1 MDPEEPVYETDEE
14 QYMAEVEQIL
24 LAYRQRKLRE
34 HLVGP
39 IVSFVM
45 HIVILLLLT
54 VFVVGKAQREPLPEI
69 EVTME
74 EVPIKELEPPEIEE
88 IEQMEDEVLDEA
100 PAMDVAIPDV
110 PIENTAD
117 AALEDASEEAP
128 ESDDSFDMDD
138 MLDVLPTKTPLQLK
152 GLYGGRTAKGRRA
165 NRERFGGN
173 ARGEDAVLR
182 ALRWLK
188 KVQASDGSW
197 ENEAFTGLALLC
209 FLAHGETPQSEEFG
223 MTVQKAMQWLSGK
236 VPVQGASHGYAN
248 GIATYA
254 LAEAY
259 GMTQIP
265 FLRQSME
272 AGLEVIVKGQQPGG
286 GYNYAYGKTE
296 RWDLSVAG
304 WQYQALKAGYV
315 AGSSVEGLDEA
326 ISKSKKF
333 LKNVAYADGKFGYSS
348 PGSGGNMTGVGT
360 VALQLLGDGGS
371 KEVQA
376 AANTILYERL
386 PGYAWENSG
395 HSLYGWYYDTQAM
408 FNQSGR
414 SWRQWNDKFQKVL
427 INAQNKEGWWKTG
440 AGGHRDSKVFDTTLC
455 CLQLE
460 VYYRYLPTF
469 DIKKIRK
476 QTAKRKGLI
485 EEGDSGEFDDLII
498 D

>member
-1 MDPEEPVYETDEE
+1 MDPEEPFYETEE

-54 VFVVGKAQREPLPEI
+54 VFVVGKAQRAPLPEI

-74 EVPIKELEPPEIEE
+74 EVPIKELEPPKIEE
-88 IEQMEDEVLDEA
+88 IEQMEDELLDEA
-100 PAMDVAIPDV
+100 PAMDVDVPDV
-110 PIENTAD
+110 PIETTAE

-128 ESDDSFDMDD
+128 QSDDNFDMDD
-138 MLDVLPTKTPLQLK
+138 MLDVLPTKTPLQLR
-152 GLYGGRTAKGRRA
+152 GLYGGRTAKGRRS

-188 KVQASDGSW
+188 KVQAADGSW
-197 ENEAFTGLALLC
+197 ENEAFSGLALLC

-223 MTVQKAMQWLSGK
+223 VTVQKAMQWLSGK

-272 AGLEVIVKGQQPGG
+272 AGLRVIVEGQQPGG
-286 GYNYAYGKTE
+286 GYNYAYGQTE
-296 RWDLSVAG
+296 RWDLSVSG

-315 AGSSVEGLDEA
+315 AGANVEGIDAA
-326 ISKSKKF
+326 ISKSKEF

-360 VALQLLGDGGS
+360 VALQLLGDGGA

-376 AANTILYERL
+376 AAHTILYERL
-386 PGYAWENSG
+386 PGYSWENSG
-395 HSLYGWYYDTQAM
+395 SALYGWYYDTQAM
-408 FNQSGR
+408 FNHG
-414 SWRQWNDKFQKVL
+414 
-427 INAQNKEGWWKTG
+427 
-440 AGGHRDSKVFDTTLC
+440 
-455 CLQLE
+455 
-460 VYYRYLPTF
+460 
-469 DIKKIRK
+469 
-476 QTAKRKGLI
+476 
-485 EEGDSGEFDDLII
+485 
-498 D
+498 